1 MNFDYKKPSKQLA
14 LDIIN
19 QRLPY
24 VIRARDIQFKDI
36 TYLDEGIY
44 NTRATIVPTED
55 SEFYGIAVVEYDRI
69 NMAYF
74 FRGVSVLIEPAY
86 QKLLSDLL
94 PTINGIYGLALTKDD
109 IVDGIIET
117 TQLPYKVSIT
127 IKEDNPAYYGTFSV
141 IIRDPNKSLTD
152 LFNDISI
159 GGIPYPSQDKN
170 KIQGPLYFY
179 ASDYT
184 VLKNVFSLYREHDLA
199 DDVLLDAIN
208 HVDDVKWLID
218 DELQPF
224 NLKFAKISYHGPIE
238 EANAYTKRNDFT
250 HVFVIQVDE
259 DYCNNISGPLV
270 LHYNQ
275 YP

>member
-24 VIRARDIQFKDI
+24 VIRARDVQFKDI

-44 NTRATIVPTED
+44 NTRATIVPTEN
-55 SEFYGIAVVEYDRI
+55 SEFYGIAEIEYDRI

-117 TQLPYKVSIT
+117 TKLPYKVSIT

-218 DELQPF
+218 DDTQPF
-224 NLKFAKISYHGPIE
+224 NLKFAKITYNGPIE
-238 EANAYTKRNDFT
+238 EVNAYTKRNDFT
-250 HVFVIQVDE
+250 HVFVIQVDK